1 MDAGIKSQP
10 ISAHNATS
18 NAIIETVHK
27 TIGQVIRTLVNVKP
41 PRNQE
46 EADKLV
52 RSACA
57 TATHACR
64 STSNSALGG
73 FSSGALV
80 FNRDMHLDI
89 PIVAD
94 ILSLQKLRQA
104 KIDLRLL
111 QANAKRTR
119 HEFKVNDLVYVHNRH
134 KSSEKLKPVYDG
146 PFPIIQVHTNNTC
159 TVLRKRN
166 VEERITIRRLK
177 PQKK

>member
-1 MDAGIKSQP
+1 
-10 ISAHNATS
+10 
-18 NAIIETVHK
+18 
-27 TIGQVIRTLVNVKP
+27 
-41 PRNQE
+41 
-46 EADKLV
+46 
-52 RSACA
+52 
-57 TATHACR
+57 
-64 STSNSALGG
+64 
-73 FSSGALV
+73 
-80 FNRDMHLDI
+80 MHLDI